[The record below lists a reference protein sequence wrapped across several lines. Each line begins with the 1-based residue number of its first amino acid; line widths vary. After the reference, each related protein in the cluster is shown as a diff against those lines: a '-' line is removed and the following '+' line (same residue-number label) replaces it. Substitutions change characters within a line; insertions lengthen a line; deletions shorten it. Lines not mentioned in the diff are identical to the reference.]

1 MNDARGMIDWRTI
14 AMERQRSVE
23 LDRTASHAEEYEDMI
38 SLQIIKPLI
47 LIVDDDRAM
56 RMLLRRVMEQEGYRV
71 AEAADGASAVEAFR
85 ELRPQMVLLDGV
97 MPVMDGFDA
106 CARLR
111 NEPTGATTP
120 ILMITSLDDNVSVNQ
135 AFSAGASDY
144 ITKPI
149 HWAVLRQR
157 MRRLLRASHAE
168 DGMRESQ
175 RRLAT
180 LLSNLPGMAYRRAN
194 DADWTMEFVSEGA
207 SDLTGFE
214 SDALVGNR
222 SVPYAQLINPDDR
235 EVVHNDVQNALRE
248 QRAYQLTYRILC
260 ANGEEKWVW
269 EQGRGVISPEGTLV
283 ALEGFIT
290 DVTERKL
297 FEEQLSHQAF
307 HDRLTNLPNR
317 ALFMDRLDHA
327 LARAARRDNSVAL
340 LFMDLDQFKTINDTL
355 GHKAGD
361 QLLQGV
367 GQRLQSCLRPGDTAA
382 RFGGDEFTLL
392 LEDIVGIGDAIM
404 TAERIAEYL
413 KVPFTL
419 EGHDVF
425 VTTSIGIAI
434 SMSAQE
440 RPDDL
445 LRNADM
451 ALYEA
456 KYKGKNRYAMFD
468 PRMNSRTWE
477 RLELETDLRRAL
489 ESDEFSLAYQPIVE
503 LETGAVVEV
512 EALLRWNHPKRGL
525 LMPAQFL
532 PLAEETG
539 LLIPI
544 GAWVLTHA
552 CQQVKTWQQS
562 PEGSHLAVCVNLSMR
577 QFRHP
582 LLNELIDQILKET
595 GLDAHYLKLEI
606 AEDVMME
613 HAESTTTI
621 LRDLKAMGVRV
632 AVDDFGTGYSALGSL
647 KRFPL
652 DTLKIDRSFVHG
664 LDRTAE
670 DSAIVR
676 AVIAF
681 ATALSMN
688 VVAEGIESREQLH
701 ELRELGCRYG
711 QGYHFAKPLTVST
724 IDAALRAAADSGS
737 PNWAIMEVDSE

>member
-1 MNDARGMIDWRTI
+1 MT
-14 AMERQRSVE
+14 SVQ
-23 LDRTASHAEEYEDMI
+23 S
-38 SLQIIKPLI
+38 IKPLI

-71 AEAADGASAVEAFR
+71 AEAPDGARAVEAFR
-85 ELRPQMVLLDGV
+85 ELRPDIVLMDGV

-106 CARLR
+106 CAHLKR
-111 NEPTGATTP
+111 EPTGSNTP
-120 ILMITSLDDNVSVNQ
+120 VLMITSLDDNVSVNQ
-135 AFSAGASDY
+135 AFAAGASDFV
-144 ITKPI
+144 TKPI

-157 MRRLLRASHAE
+157 VRRLLRARHAE
-168 DGMRESQ
+168 EGMRESE

-194 DADWTMEFVSEGA
+194 DTLWTMTFVSEGA
-207 SDLTGFE
+207 VDLTGFRA
-214 SDALVGNR
+214 DQLVSENGI
-222 SVPYAQLINPDDR
+222 PYAELINPDDR
-235 EVVHNDVQNALRE
+235 EVVHNDVQNALRD
-248 QRAYQLTYRILC
+248 QRAYQLTYRIMC
-260 ANGEEKWVW
+260 ASGEEKWVW
-269 EQGRGVISPEGTLV
+269 EQGRGVLSPEGTLI

-340 LFMDLDQFKTINDTL
+340 LFMDLDHFKTINDTL

-361 QLLQGV
+361 QLLHGV
-367 GQRLQSCLRPGDTAA
+367 GIRLQECLRPGDTAA

-392 LEDIVGIGDAIM
+392 LEDIVGVQDAVQV
-404 TAERIAEYL
+404 AERIAEKL
-413 KVPFTL
+413 TAPFTL
-419 EGHDVF
+419 EGHELF
-425 VTTSIGIAI
+425 VTTSVGIA
-434 SMSAQE
+434 MSGSGQE

-456 KYKGKNRYAMFD
+456 KYKGKNRYAVFD

-489 ESDEFSLAYQPIVE
+489 DSNEFSLAYQPVLE
-503 LETGAVVEV
+503 LETGIVSEV
-512 EALLRWNHPKRGL
+512 EALLRWDHPKRGVL
-525 LMPAQFL
+525 QPAQFL

-544 GAWVLTHA
+544 GMWVLHQA
-552 CQQVKTWQQS
+552 CQQAQEWRKRNT
-562 PEGSHLAVCVNLSMR
+562 EGPGFAVSVNLSAR

-582 LLNELIDQILKET
+582 MLVEHIAQILKET
-595 GLDAHYLKLEI
+595 QLESRLLKLEV
-606 AEDVMME
+606 AEYVMME
-613 HAESTTTI
+613 HVDSTVGV
-621 LRDLKAMGVRV
+621 LRELKALGVQI
-632 AVDDFGTGYSALGSL
+632 AVDDFGTGFSALGSL

-664 LDRTAE
+664 LGRNAE

-676 AVIAF
+676 AVVAF
-681 ATALSMN
+681 ASALG
-688 VVAEGIESREQLH
+688 VDVIAEGIETTAQLR
-701 ELRELGCRYG
+701 ELRDLGCRYG
-711 QGYHFAKPLTVST
+711 QGFYYVKPL
-724 IDAALRAAADSGS
+724 AADAIDELVNAAYSGAKVWS
-737 PNWAIMEVDSE
+737 IAETAPA